1 MTSQWQHFTIE
12 ELTCRCGCGNTL
24 MDEPFMEKLVN
35 LRRRVK
41 FALPVTSGY
50 RCPSHNHAV
59 SETGLDG
66 PHAQG
71 KAVDI
76 QISGELATILI
87 REALNTGFLGM
98 GIRQHGEHSQRIVHL
113 DTVPRVCQII
123 WTY

>member
-1 MTSQWQHFTIE
+1 MNSIWQHFTIE
-12 ELTCRCGCGNTL
+12 ELTCNCGCENML
-24 MDEPFMEKLVN
+24 MDEAFMAKLVF
-35 LRRRVK
+35 LRKRVK
-41 FALPVTSGY
+41 FAMPITSGY

-59 SETGLDG
+59 SDTGLDG

-71 KAVDI
+71 KAVDV

-87 REALNTGFLGM
+87 RDALNIGFLGV
-98 GIRQHGEHSQRIVHL
+98 GIRQRGERDKRIVHL